1 MLLEYFKQY
10 IKITRGV
17 TDKSVGHYITG
28 LNTINSLL
36 AKYDY
41 PIKNVFEVKSVE
53 DLDGILLFLTNN
65 EEFKK
70 KDSVGHNMY
79 SVAFKHFYRFASE
92 DKEFFSNNI
101 ANMDILVAKPQ
112 KITTTSTAWKRNQI
126 LIAQAI
132 DGAHHLCEHNREHLT
147 FTAKSTGKTY
157 MEGHHLIPLKYQS
170 EFTCGIDVYLFTHG
184 IAPSVISQTRKYF
197 QGGKSIPLPLKIV
210 RHYGNCDISLLAT
223 EILGLS
229 KMNWNSFN
237 LYSKLPCTIES
248 SNEIARIGWLLSQF
262 EGTLYDYRFFM

>member
-10 IKITRGV
+10 IKVSRGV

-28 LNTINSLL
+28 INTINSLL
-36 AKYDY
+36 VKYEY
-41 PIKNVFEVKSVE
+41 PIKNVFEVDSLE
-53 DLDGILLFLTNN
+53 DLDGILMFLSNN
-65 EEFKK
+65 EEFKR
-70 KDSVGHNMY
+70 KDSVGHHMY

-126 LIAQAI
+126 LITQAI

-147 FTAKSTGKTY
+147 FTAKSTGKAY

-170 EFTCGIDVYLFTHG
+170 EFTCGIDVYANIVCLCPVCHRLLHVGTDSEKTYAAEKLFDERKERLIHSG
-184 IAPSVISQTRKYF
+184 I
-197 QGGKSIPLPLKIV
+197 
-210 RHYGNCDISLLAT
+210 DISKKDFLELV
-223 EILGLS
+223 I
-229 KMNWNSFN
+229 
-237 LYSKLPCTIES
+237 
-248 SNEIARIGWLLSQF
+248 
-262 EGTLYDYRFFM
+262 

>member
-36 AKYDY
+36 TKYDY

-170 EFTCGIDVYLFTHG
+170 EFTCGIDVYANIVCLCLVCHRLLHFGTDSEKTYAAEKLFDERKERLIHSG
-184 IAPSVISQTRKYF
+184 I
-197 QGGKSIPLPLKIV
+197 
-210 RHYGNCDISLLAT
+210 DISKKDFLELV
-223 EILGLS
+223 I
-229 KMNWNSFN
+229 
-237 LYSKLPCTIES
+237 
-248 SNEIARIGWLLSQF
+248 
-262 EGTLYDYRFFM
+262 

>member
-170 EFTCGIDVYLFTHG
+170 EFTCGIDVYANIVCLCPVCHRLLHFGTDSEKTYAAEKLFDERKERLIHSG
-184 IAPSVISQTRKYF
+184 I
-197 QGGKSIPLPLKIV
+197 
-210 RHYGNCDISLLAT
+210 DISKKDFLELV
-223 EILGLS
+223 I
-229 KMNWNSFN
+229 
-237 LYSKLPCTIES
+237 
-248 SNEIARIGWLLSQF
+248 
-262 EGTLYDYRFFM
+262 

>member
-79 SVAFKHFYRFASE
+79 SVAFKHFYRFSSE

-147 FTAKSTGKTY
+147 FTAKSTGKAY

-170 EFTCGIDVYLFTHG
+170 EFTCGIDVYANIVCLCPVCHRLLHFGTDSEKTYAAEKLFDERKERLIHSG
-184 IAPSVISQTRKYF
+184 I
-197 QGGKSIPLPLKIV
+197 
-210 RHYGNCDISLLAT
+210 DISKKDFLELV
-223 EILGLS
+223 I
-229 KMNWNSFN
+229 
-237 LYSKLPCTIES
+237 
-248 SNEIARIGWLLSQF
+248 
-262 EGTLYDYRFFM
+262 

>member
-79 SVAFKHFYRFASE
+79 SVAFKHFYSFATE
-92 DKEFFSNNI
+92 DTAFFDKNI
-101 ANMDILVAKPQ
+101 ETMDVVVSIPKQ
-112 KITTTSTAWKRNQI
+112 STAVSTRWARNQI
-126 LIAQAI
+126 LISQAI
-132 DGAHHLCEHNREHLT
+132 EGAHHMCEHNHEHLT
-147 FTAKSTGKTY
+147 FTAKSTGKAY
-157 MEGHHLIPLKYQS
+157 M
-170 EFTCGIDVYLFTHG
+170 
-184 IAPSVISQTRKYF
+184 
-197 QGGKSIPLPLKIV
+197 
-210 RHYGNCDISLLAT
+210 
-223 EILGLS
+223 
-229 KMNWNSFN
+229 
-237 LYSKLPCTIES
+237 
-248 SNEIARIGWLLSQF
+248 
-262 EGTLYDYRFFM
+262 

>member
-1 MLLEYFKQY
+1 MLLEHFKQY

-79 SVAFKHFYRFASE
+79 SVAFKHFYSFATE
-92 DKEFFSNNI
+92 DTAFFDKNI
-101 ANMDILVAKPQ
+101 ETMDVVVSIPKQ
-112 KITTTSTAWKRNQI
+112 STAVSTRWARNQI
-126 LIAQAI
+126 LISQAI
-132 DGAHHLCEHNREHLT
+132 EGAHHMCEHNHEHLT
-147 FTAKSTGKTY
+147 FTAKSTGKAY
-157 MEGHHLIPLKYQS
+157 MEGHHLIPLKYQNQ
-170 EFTCGIDVYLFTHG
+170 FNCGIDVYANIVCLCPVCHRLLHFG
-184 IAPSVISQTRKYF
+184 IEKEKIYAAEKLYDERKDRLAHS
-197 QGGKSIPLPLKIV
+197 GI
-210 RHYGNCDISLLAT
+210 DISKKDF
-223 EILGLS
+223 LS
-229 KMNWNSFN
+229 
-237 LYSKLPCTIES
+237 LVI
-248 SNEIARIGWLLSQF
+248 
-262 EGTLYDYRFFM
+262 

>member
-36 AKYDY
+36 TKYDY

-79 SVAFKHFYRFASE
+79 K
-92 DKEFFSNNI
+92 
-101 ANMDILVAKPQ
+101 MKP
-112 KITTTSTAWKRNQI
+112 KPVRSTA
-126 LIAQAI
+126 
-132 DGAHHLCEHNREHLT
+132 
-147 FTAKSTGKTY
+147 GK
-157 MEGHHLIPLKYQS
+157 E
-170 EFTCGIDVYLFTHG
+170 
-184 IAPSVISQTRKYF
+184 R
-197 QGGKSIPLPLKIV
+197 
-210 RHYGNCDISLLAT
+210 
-223 EILGLS
+223 
-229 KMNWNSFN
+229 
-237 LYSKLPCTIES
+237 
-248 SNEIARIGWLLSQF
+248 
-262 EGTLYDYRFFM
+262 

>member
-28 LNTINSLL
+28 INTINSLL

-53 DLDGILLFLTNN
+53 DLDGILLFLSNN

-79 SVAFKHFYRFASE
+79 SVAFKHFCSFASE

-170 EFTCGIDVYLFTHG
+170 EFTCGIDVYANIVCLCPVCHRLLHFGTDSEKTYAAEKLFDERKERLIHSG
-184 IAPSVISQTRKYF
+184 I
-197 QGGKSIPLPLKIV
+197 
-210 RHYGNCDISLLAT
+210 DISKKDFLELV
-223 EILGLS
+223 I
-229 KMNWNSFN
+229 
-237 LYSKLPCTIES
+237 
-248 SNEIARIGWLLSQF
+248 
-262 EGTLYDYRFFM
+262 